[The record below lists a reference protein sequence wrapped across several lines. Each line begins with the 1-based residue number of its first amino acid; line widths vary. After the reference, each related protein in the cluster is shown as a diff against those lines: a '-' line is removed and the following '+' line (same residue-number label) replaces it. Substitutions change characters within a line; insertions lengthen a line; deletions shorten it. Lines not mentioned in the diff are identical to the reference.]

1 LWEEG
6 AKGPEGK
13 SKLAKDKSL
22 KIKARDALPRDPQE
36 SSKRLLS
43 KKQGGPIKI
52 IKQDLVRGQGVSSRA
67 SLLGPWVPSSM
78 TLLAVG
84 YHARVVTLGCMAKRR
99 GVSSRAS
106 LLISVKV
113 LVGNVVTTNHHAMAV
128 SPD

>member
-22 KIKARDALPRDPQE
+22 KIKPRDASPRDPRE

-52 IKQDLVRGQGVSSRA
+52 IKQDLVRG
-67 SLLGPWVPSSM
+67 
-78 TLLAVG
+78 
-84 YHARVVTLGCMAKRR
+84 
-99 GVSSRAS
+99 
-106 LLISVKV
+106 
-113 LVGNVVTTNHHAMAV
+113 
-128 SPD
+128 